1 MGKKVIKVDFKKE
14 NKIKELDEKI
24 EKLKDELAYNI
35 DIGNI
40 NEVSKKE
47 RNKERK
53 KERKR
58 NSNCHVW
65 EKHGGKLKQREQK
78 FPVFFIC
85 FSI

>member
-40 NEVSKKE
+40 NEISKKE
-47 RNKERK
+47 KELAIAMF
-53 KERKR
+53 
-58 NSNCHVW
+58 
-65 EKHGGKLKQREQK
+65 EKSMEEN
-78 FPVFFIC
+78 
-85 FSI
+85 

>member
-40 NEVSKKE
+40 NEIS
-47 RNKERK
+47 NKE
-53 KERKR
+53 KELAMAMF
-58 NSNCHVW
+58 
-65 EKHGGKLKQREQK
+65 EKSMEEN
-78 FPVFFIC
+78 
-85 FSI
+85 

>member
-40 NEVSKKE
+40 NEISKKE
-47 RNKERK
+47 KELAMAMF
-53 KERKR
+53 
-58 NSNCHVW
+58 
-65 EKHGGKLKQREQK
+65 EKSMEEN
-78 FPVFFIC
+78 
-85 FSI
+85 

>member
-1 MGKKVIKVDFKKE
+1 MDKKVIKVDFKKE

-47 RNKERK
+47 R
-53 KERKR
+53 KR
-58 NSNCHVW
+58 NSNGHVW
-65 EKHGGKLKQREQK
+65 EKHGRQIKQRERK
-78 FPVFFIC
+78 LPVFYFA
-85 FSI
+85 

>member
-40 NEVSKKE
+40 NEILKKE
-47 RNKERK
+47 KELAMAMF
-53 KERKR
+53 
-58 NSNCHVW
+58 
-65 EKHGGKLKQREQK
+65 EKSMEEN
-78 FPVFFIC
+78 
-85 FSI
+85 

>member
-40 NEVSKKE
+40 NEISKKE
-47 RNKERK
+47 KEIAMAMF
-53 KERKR
+53 
-58 NSNCHVW
+58 
-65 EKHGGKLKQREQK
+65 EKSMEEN
-78 FPVFFIC
+78 
-85 FSI
+85 